1 MIYFFYGNDI
11 EKRSQA
17 RKNIARSFDSILEMN
32 DVSWDKDKFENLA
45 KSNSLFE
52 EKQIIILENVLENME
67 VKDFIFGKLDELK
80 ESENVFIFLE
90 KKAPKDIVAKFGKYA
105 KEVKEF
111 ALPKGKENKADVF
124 AITYP
129 FERRDKKNTWLEFQK
144 LKGADITPE
153 ALSGILFWK
162 IKSMILAGR
171 SDPEKS
177 SDSMSRSAKWT
188 EAELKKLSSKLVSL
202 HHDAHRGLIDFQ
214 IGLEKFILDS
224 I

>member
-1 MIYFFYGNDI
+1 M
-11 EKRSQA
+11 
-17 RKNIARSFDSILEMN
+17 
-32 DVSWDKDKFENLA
+32 
-45 KSNSLFE
+45 
-52 EKQIIILENVLENME
+52 
-67 VKDFIFGKLDELK
+67 
-80 ESENVFIFLE
+80 
-90 KKAPKDIVAKFGKYA
+90 
-105 KEVKEF
+105 
-111 ALPKGKENKADVF
+111 
-124 AITYP
+124 
-129 FERRDKKNTWLEFQK
+129 WLEFQK
-144 LKGADITPE
+144 LKGTDITPE

-214 IGLEKFILDS
+214 TGLEKFILDS